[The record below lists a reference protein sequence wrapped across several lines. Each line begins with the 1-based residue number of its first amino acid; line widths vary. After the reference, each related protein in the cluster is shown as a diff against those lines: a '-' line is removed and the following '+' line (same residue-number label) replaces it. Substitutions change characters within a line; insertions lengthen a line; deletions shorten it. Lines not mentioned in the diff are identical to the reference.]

1 MPRGRPIKYTQLT
14 CRKCLQTKDRGLFST
29 QTACNDCYVPR
40 KPVPTE
46 KECTGCK
53 TTQPISAFWHPSS
66 SNCKTCA
73 APAKLAA
80 MRKHI
85 YGVDDTVLQTYWD
98 QQNGKCKNKGCTV
111 TFTTLSDACVD
122 HNHETGAVRGLLC
135 GGCNKALGLARE
147 NPDVLLGLI
156 EYLKEPG
163 VVHNQRKR
171 RLTHEEKE
179 RIFEN
184 PEKKTVKQLADE
196 YTKSEGQIQNI
207 RHEIRALRKLTTQS
221 GHTSPQ
227 VEASPS

>member
-1 MPRGRPIKYTQLT
+1 
-14 CRKCLQTKDRGLFST
+14 
-29 QTACNDCYVPR
+29 
-40 KPVPTE
+40 
-46 KECTGCK
+46 
-53 TTQPISAFWHPSS
+53 
-66 SNCKTCA
+66 
-73 APAKLAA
+73 